1 MRSRD
6 QTVKKNKPTQ
16 SGVILLVTGI
26 SIMLLGVAADSLHIG
41 RPSFGQTQLSVVIVG
56 GIVTLSGLRKLIF
69 PSQAKLDG
77 VLVAAYFLGLLFMG
91 IEPKSFKVSTN
102 KYFLHVG
109 AVSLNKDFLI
119 NVLGFLPFGYLVM
132 SYLLDNYRL
141 KKMRAVALAVLFG
154 TSISLIFEM
163 IQYVIPGRVSSLS
176 DWILNSIGTFLG
188 VCFYLLAAR

>member
-16 SGVILLVTGI
+16 SGVIILVTGI

-91 IEPKSFKVSTN
+91 IEPKSFNVSTN

-109 AVSLNKDFLI
+109 AFSLNKDFLI

-141 KKMRAVALAVLFG
+141 KKMLAVALTVLFG